1 MRQLFAD
8 LRAFFLRRSFL
19 VEDKLEAV
27 DLALNDLLSYGLAVF
42 HLDRTYVLPDLGFD
56 ATLGPEVIDLTFEDA
71 GDPTESI
78 NRANRFEKILFLTNG
93 HEEMR
98 GNRVGALARI
108 ID

>member
-42 HLDRTYVLPDLGFD
+42 HLDRTYVLPDLGLD

-71 GDPTESI
+71 GLCLPSTP
-78 NRANRFEKILFLTNG
+78 R
-93 HEEMR
+93 R
-98 GNRVGALARI
+98 GRDRCLRPGP
-108 ID
+108 